1 MSGKSV
7 LVIDDSPTL
16 RKMVLFALKKMY
28 PIENK
33 FEAGDGLEAL
43 DILSGNKIDF
53 IICDINMPNMNGLEF
68 LYRVKNHE
76 EFKNIPVIML
86 TTEGRDE
93 DKERARRLGADGY
106 VVKPFKP
113 DKLKEEI
120 DNAFKKYGIE

>member
-1 MSGKSV
+1 MGGKNV

-16 RKMVLFALKKMY
+16 RKMVIFALKKMY
-28 PIENK
+28 NIANK

-43 DILSGNKIDF
+43 DVLTSNKIDF

-76 EFKNIPVIML
+76 DFKNIPVIML
-86 TTEGRDE
+86 TTEGREE
-93 DKERARRLGADGY
+93 DKQRALKLGADGY

-113 DKLKEEI
+113 EILKAEI
-120 DNAFKKYGIE
+120 DKALKKYNIE

>member
-1 MSGKSV
+1 MAGKSV

-16 RKMVLFALKKMY
+16 RRMVIFALKKMY
-28 PIENK
+28 KIDNK

-43 DILSGNKIDF
+43 DILSGNKVDF

-86 TTEGRDE
+86 TTEGREE
-93 DKERARRLGADGY
+93 DKERAKKLGADGY

-113 DKLKEEI
+113 DILKAEI
-120 DNAFKKYGIE
+120 DKALKKYGIE

>member
-1 MSGKSV
+1 MAGKNV

-16 RKMVLFALKKMY
+16 RKMVIFSLKKMY
-28 PIENK
+28 DIANK

-43 DILSGNKIDF
+43 DVLTSNKIDF

-86 TTEGRDE
+86 TTEGREE
-93 DKERARRLGADGY
+93 DKQRALKLGADGY

-113 DKLKEEI
+113 EILKEAI
-120 DNAFKKYGIE
+120 DKALEKYGIK